1 MLWHKCQIHS
11 LFNAIILEL
20 LPSLCRCPRPPF
32 CLQLRVDLHYG
43 CEDLHK
49 VVVFCLL
56 VLQKAGMCLSY
67 IDILSW

>member
-43 CEDLHK
+43 CEDL
-49 VVVFCLL
+49 